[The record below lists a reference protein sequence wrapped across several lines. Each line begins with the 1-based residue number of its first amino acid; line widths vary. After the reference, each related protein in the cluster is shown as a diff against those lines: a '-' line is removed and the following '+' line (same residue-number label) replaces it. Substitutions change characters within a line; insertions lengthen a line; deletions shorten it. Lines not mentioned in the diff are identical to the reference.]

1 VTVAAIGVRT
11 IAPLVLVVVVIGLI
25 AVLSIRRRR
34 DR

>member
-1 VTVAAIGVRT
+1 MTVAAIGVRT
-11 IAPLVLVVVVIGLI
+11 IAPLALVFIVIGLI